1 MEVYSGDEVR
11 LYVEN
16 VRGNVGD
23 KFQHRLT
30 LSLRSHV
37 LFTLLQK
44 YIQKHMIPT
53 GEYGERGVF
62 RILDHNLKS

>member
-1 MEVYSGDEVR
+1 MCGIKYNMWTKRFNREVYSGGEMR

-30 LSLRSHV
+30 LSLRRHV
-37 LFTLLQK
+37 LFTSLQK
-44 YIQKHMIPT
+44 YIQKHI
-53 GEYGERGVF
+53 
-62 RILDHNLKS
+62 I

>member
-1 MEVYSGDEVR
+1 MEVYSGGEVG

-30 LSLRSHV
+30 PPLRSHV

-44 YIQKHMIPT
+44 YIQKHMI
-53 GEYGERGVF
+53 
-62 RILDHNLKS
+62 

>member
-1 MEVYSGDEVR
+1 MKYNMCTKWFNMEVYSGGEMR

-30 LSLRSHV
+30 PSLRRHV

-44 YIQKHMIPT
+44 YIQNNVKQ
-53 GEYGERGVF
+53 RG
-62 RILDHNLKS
+62 NSGSK